1 MSGNGR
7 AADEDATDGLAD
19 RGRAADGG
27 RVVTRV
33 GSGAVAPT
41 GGVANLDPASHVA
54 GWREVRITHLRPAE
68 VRDAMAAA
76 PIAWVPLGAL
86 EYHAEHLPF
95 GTDGFTATSVVER
108 AAQIAGGI
116 VLPWSALTMGTLALP
131 WSLRYDKDLV
141 ERAVRATIEQAAA
154 FGARTVIVHTGHGPL
169 DLSHLLKRVCA
180 DAEASAPGG
189 PDFRAYGVCY
199 LELNAAN
206 RVGLGTDWP
215 AAIDHGAIVET
226 SWGLAVAPDL
236 VRMER
241 LPEDPDGEMLAV
253 YGPNPRTRS
262 SAAMGGAQVDAC
274 ARLLAERATRMLA
287 GDHID
292 QLADLRGF
300 VRDYWPEPLEL
311 GGRAGA
317 AGEGALTLRNPG
329 PVSRYLTG
337 LAVGIDGETVDAA
350 GVTLINPTVGE
361 TGIPFGATTLGP
373 EHGFYVRRNQIAE
386 VRLPIRLSAGP
397 HQVEL
402 AMGLGGVA
410 TTTITAA
417 LDLA

>member
-1 MSGNGR
+1 MRAGSDGAAVSGRMHAGS
-7 AADEDATDGLAD
+7 DGSA
-19 RGRAADGG
+19 
-27 RVVTRV
+27 
-33 GSGAVAPT
+33 GSGPT
-41 GGVANLDPASHVA
+41 SVANLDPASRA
-54 GWREVRITHLRPAE
+54 PGWREVRITHLRPAE
-68 VRDAMAAA
+68 VREALAAA
-76 PIAWVPLGAL
+76 PIAWVPLGAV

-108 AAQIAGGI
+108 AAQTAGGI
-116 VLPWSALTMGTLALP
+116 VLPWSALTIGTLALP

-141 ERAVRATIEQAAA
+141 ERVVRATIVQTAA

-169 DLSHLLKRVCA
+169 DLSHLIKRVCA
-180 DAEASAPGG
+180 EVEATAPGG

-215 AAIDHGAIVET
+215 VAIDHGAIVET
-226 SWGLAVAPDL
+226 SWGLAVAPEL

-241 LPEDPDGEMLAV
+241 LPADPDGEMLAV

-262 SAAMGGAQVDAC
+262 TAAMGEAQVEGC

-287 GDHID
+287 GEHID

-300 VRDYWPEPLEL
+300 VRDYWPEPLEI

-317 AGEGALTLRNPG
+317 AGEGALTLRNTG

-337 LAVGIDGETVDAA
+337 VAVGIDGDTIDPS

-361 TGIPFGATTLGP
+361 TGIPFGAATLGP
-373 EHGFYVRRNQIAE
+373 EHGFYVRRNQVAE
-386 VRLPIRLSAGP
+386 IRLPVRLEPGA
-397 HQVEL
+397 HHVEL
-402 AMGLGGVA
+402 ALGLGGVA
-410 TTTITAA
+410 TTTIAA
-417 LDLA
+417 ELLLR